1 MPDVRWLGVLA
12 LLAVLT
18 AGCASSSSS
27 AGGDYYVSLG
37 DSYAVGYQPLPAPA
51 ATSGYTAVVASA
63 TGLKLANFGCGG
75 ATTTS
80 ILRTVGCS
88 PPGGLSAGSDA
99 VSYPTQTQAAAAEAF
114 IRAHAGHVGLVTVS
128 IGGNDVTHCASQ
140 GASAIPCLAGAIT
153 TMRTNVRTLAD
164 QLRAAAGPKVPILGL
179 TYPDVL
185 LGLWVYPPN
194 SPNQA
199 LASLSVTGFHDFINP
214 ALKEAY
220 ASAGGAFV
228 DITAATGAYTPVSE
242 TTMLAPYGEIPAAV
256 AQVCGFTWYCQL
268 GDIHPTTTGYN
279 FIGEQVVV
287 AYDHEPHHSG

>member
-1 MPDVRWLGVLA
+1 MRDVRWLAA
-12 LLAVLT
+12 LVFAAALT
-18 AGCASSSSS
+18 AGCAGSSSG
-27 AGGDYYVSLG
+27 ATTDYYVSLG
-37 DSYAVGYQPLPAPA
+37 DSYSVGYQPRPVPA

-63 TGLKLANFGCGG
+63 TGLRLANFGCGG

-88 PPGGLSAGSDA
+88 PISPPAASDA

-114 IRAHAGHVGLVTVS
+114 IRAHAGHIGLVTVS

-140 GASAIPCLAGAIT
+140 GASAIQCLGGAIT
-153 TMRTNVRTLAD
+153 TMSTNVRTLVG

-185 LGLWVYPPN
+185 LGLWVFPQD

-199 LASLSVTGFHDFINP
+199 FAKLSVTGFQEFINP
-214 ALKEAY
+214 ALKQAY
-220 ASAGGAFV
+220 ASAGGVFV
-228 DITAATGAYTPVSE
+228 DITAATGAYTPLSD
-242 TTMLAPYGEIPAAV
+242 TTTLAPYGQVPTAV

-268 GDIHPTTTGYN
+268 GNIHANTTGYN
-279 FIGEQVVV
+279 FIGEQVVS
-287 AYDHEPHHSG
+287 AYDHQPHHSG